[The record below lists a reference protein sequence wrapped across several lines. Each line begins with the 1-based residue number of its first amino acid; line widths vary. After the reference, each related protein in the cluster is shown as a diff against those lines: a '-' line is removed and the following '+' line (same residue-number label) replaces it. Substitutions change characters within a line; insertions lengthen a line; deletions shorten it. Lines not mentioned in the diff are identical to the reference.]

1 MNKKIGIGI
10 IDIYDDDSVNNILKH
25 IPEEAYV
32 SVVTSRKSNLKF
44 DENITHQTTSN
55 VSLAFIKNLLLH
67 DFRKNNVEYYFILHS
82 DQLIPGLDVYSNIIK
97 KAETFGTWFL
107 TGSMP
112 ECLEVEDDNG
122 EILKISQK
130 LNSKFIFAFKGIVKN
145 NGFFS
150 ERYINGQNLHVL
162 DYIEKLRKNNLFLPS
177 GYYPTISIDMVE
189 NKKNMT
195 DPYFKDYPDPDKTLQ
210 YAYGYFMHKHNYIP
224 GQNDPKSVSKD
235 DMLKKLEEIQNN
247 YAKK

>member
-10 IDIYDDDSVNNILKH
+10 IDIYDDDSINDILKH

-32 SVVTSRKSNLKF
+32 SIVTSRKTSLKY
-44 DENITHQTTSN
+44 DKNITHQIVDN
-55 VSLAFIKNLLLH
+55 VSLAFLKNLLLH
-67 DFRKNNVEYYFILHS
+67 DFRKNDIEYYFIMHS
-82 DQLIPGLDVYSNIIK
+82 DQIVSDSGIYDKIIK

-112 ECLEVEDDNG
+112 ENIEIEEDNG

-130 LNSKFIFAFKGIVKN
+130 LNSKFIFTFKGIIKN
-145 NGFFS
+145 TGFFS

-162 DYIEKLRKNNLFLPS
+162 DYTEKLRKNNLFLPI
-177 GYYPTISIDMVE
+177 GYFPTISIDMLE

-195 DPYFKDYPDPDKTLQ
+195 NPYFKDYPDPDKTLQ

-224 GQNDPKSVSKD
+224 GQNDPQPTSKD
-235 DMLKKLEEIQNN
+235 EMLKKLEELQNN

>member
-10 IDIYDDDSVNNILKH
+10 IDIYDDDSISNILKH

-32 SVVTSRKSNLKF
+32 SIVTSRKSNLKF
-44 DENITHQTTSN
+44 DKNITHQIVDN

-67 DFRKNNVEYYFILHS
+67 DFRMKEIEHYFILHS
-82 DQLIPGLDVYSNIIK
+82 DQNVENQEIYSSIIK
-97 KAETFGTWFL
+97 KAEVFGTWFL
-107 TGSMP
+107 TGSMQNN
-112 ECLEVEDDNG
+112 VDIEDDNG
-122 EILKISQK
+122 EILKISPE
-130 LNSKFIFAFKGIVKN
+130 LNSKFIYTFKGIVKN

-177 GYYPTISIDMVE
+177 GHFSTISVDMTE

-195 DPYFKDYPDPDKTLQ
+195 NCYIKDFPDPDKTLQ
-210 YAYGYFMHKHNYIP
+210 YAYGYFMHKHQYIP
-224 GQNDPKSVSKD
+224 GQNDPKPVSKEE
-235 DMLKKLEEIQNN
+235 MLKKLEELQKN
-247 YAKK
+247 YAKR